1 MQPYPWYIENP
12 CCYLLTH
19 CNQLWFWFVS
29 QLPWHSVPVHLP
41 GAAPCLLWR
50 EADRSR
56 WQSNLPVSGISARI
70 LPLHWNY
77 GHPGI
82 QVINIL
88 THKWQFYSPDGNLI
102 QCITIIPK
110 EKKNL
115 SSDTFCQA
123 RSEKLPNYTF
133 MNEENA
139 GMHQLSCIK

>member
-1 MQPYPWYIENP
+1 MSALFFHVKKMQSYPCYIENP

-88 THKWQFYSPDGNLI
+88 THKWQFYSQDENLI
-102 QCITIIPK
+102 QCITIIATVFLYLVYIK
-110 EKKNL
+110 
-115 SSDTFCQA
+115 
-123 RSEKLPNYTF
+123 
-133 MNEENA
+133 
-139 GMHQLSCIK
+139 QLNRWMIKTVW